1 MIAEQLKSCA
11 MFAGFDISEID
22 ALARTARER
31 RADAGQALL
40 RMGEPNS
47 ALHVIV
53 SGAVKITRIGAD
65 GELLLS
71 TLGAGRIF
79 GEMSFIDA
87 SRTTAAVVAT
97 APTHVLE
104 IGRESVDA
112 LAESNP
118 KAWGRLWRNL
128 ALDLRRRLS
137 RSNEVVEHL
146 ADINQVL
153 ADPSL
158 RDHYSQT

>member
-1 MIAEQLKSCA
+1 MSGEQLKSLA
-11 MFAGFDISEID
+11 LFAGFETGEID
-22 ALARTARER
+22 ALVTAARER
-31 RADAGQALL
+31 RAEAGQTLL

-47 ALHVIV
+47 SLHVIV
-53 SGAVKITRIGAD
+53 SGAVKITRIGAE

-71 TLGAGRIF
+71 TLEAGRTF

-97 APTHVLE
+97 EPTRILE
-104 IGRESVDA
+104 ITRASVDA
-112 LAESNP
+112 LAEANP
-118 KAWGRLWRNL
+118 RAWGKLWRNV

-137 RSNEVVEHL
+137 RSNEVVDQL
-146 ADINQVL
+146 TDINQIL
-153 ADPSL
+153 SDPSL

>member
-11 MFAGFDISEID
+11 LLAGFDAGEID
-22 ALARTARER
+22 ALVKTARER
-31 RADAGQALL
+31 RAEAGQALL

-47 ALHVIV
+47 AIHVIV
-53 SGAVKITRIGAD
+53 SGAVKITRIGAE

-71 TLGAGRIF
+71 TLKAGQTF

-87 SRTTAAVVAT
+87 SRTGAAVVAT
-97 APTHVLE
+97 EPTLILE

-118 KAWGRLWRNL
+118 KATAKLWRNV
-128 ALDLRRRLS
+128 ALDLRRRLA

-146 ADINQVL
+146 TDINQIL
-153 ADPSL
+153 TDPSL